1 MSKAD
6 SMPLK
11 LRVTEALGKDVGRAF
26 ARMDPEDLQR
36 LGLAIG
42 EVVEVSG
49 KRTTVCKAMPAYK
62 EQRGQSR
69 IQIDGLARENA
80 GAALDEIEQ
89 VSHQI
94 ASLVQNISS
103 SAKDQSSVSAAI
115 NKNMQVL
122 RQISAKTTEST
133 AATSTAISKLSEL
146 ASQLRRTVR
155 GFTLPDGGAP
165 TGILSQATVAD
176 GLLQQQDTPDG
187 GPSAVTNV
195 ERLRQSG

>member
-1 MSKAD
+1 
-6 SMPLK
+6 L
-11 LRVTEALGKDVGRAF
+11 
-26 ARMDPEDLQR
+26 
-36 LGLAIG
+36 LA
-42 EVVEVSG
+42 
-49 KRTTVCKAMPAYK
+49 
-62 EQRGQSR
+62 
-69 IQIDGLARENA
+69 ENA

-176 GLLQQQDTPDG
+176 GLLQQEDTPDG